1 MRISDE
7 IFVTMIE
14 VLQAIRRKVKVD
26 EPPSGRLNRAS
37 VAVALKDAG
46 KLSLLLIKRADRAD
60 DPWSGQIALPGGR
73 AREGDLTLRDTAIR
87 ETLEEVGID
96 LRKDASFVGYTT
108 PFMTHTGSMEVFP
121 AVFLLEKD
129 VDVRPNDEVSSFRW
143 IELEKL
149 MAEQSKS
156 KLRVNLQGETMETSA
171 LIVDDYSI
179 WGLTHRIIT
188 FLLS

>member
-1 MRISDE
+1 LRTFDE

-14 VLQAIRRKVKVD
+14 VLQTIRRKVNAN
-26 EPPSGRLNRAS
+26 EPPSGRPNRAS
-37 VAVALKDAG
+37 VAVALKDAE
-46 KLSLLLIKRADRAD
+46 KPRLLLIKRADRAD

-73 AREGDLTLRDTAIR
+73 AQEGDLTLRDTAIR

-96 LRKDASFVGYTT
+96 LKKDASFVGYAT

-121 AVFLLEKD
+121 AVFLLKKD
-129 VDVRPNDEVSSFRW
+129 VDVRPNEEVSSFRW

-149 MAEQSKS
+149 MSKESKS
-156 KLRVNLQGETMETSA
+156 TLRVNEGERSIETPA
-171 LIVDDYSI
+171 ILVDGYSV

-188 FLLS
+188 FLLG